1 MTTNKISFRITAD
14 AGSRY
19 GPEAFTAV
27 IGKTI
32 TIQLPDAVVA
42 GVVVAADVIEEGCA
56 VMFTLDCDEAV
67 ARLVRPVSPVNMP
80 YPYSVSP

>member
-1 MTTNKISFRITAD
+1 MTNKISFRITAD
-14 AGSRY
+14 AGSKY
-19 GPEAFTAV
+19 APEAFNAV

-32 TIQLPDAVVA
+32 TIQLPDGEATA
-42 GVVVAADVIEEGCA
+42 GVLVAADVIEEGSG

-67 ARLVRPVSPVNMP
+67 ARLVRPVPPVNMP